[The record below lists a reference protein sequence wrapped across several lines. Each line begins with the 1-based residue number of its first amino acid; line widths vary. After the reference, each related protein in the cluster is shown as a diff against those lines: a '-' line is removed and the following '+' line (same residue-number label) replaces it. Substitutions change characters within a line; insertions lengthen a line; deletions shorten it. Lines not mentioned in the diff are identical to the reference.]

1 MVFGL
6 DCGAIVN
13 VQTTSRPQ
21 VRGDQ
26 RSRPRRIQIPGPGSN
41 PHFPDLLIKTLDD
54 FVAGF
59 GEQVAI
65 VDDKWTILSVNDAW
79 KQMVKVG
86 GYPELVP
93 GTDYKDFLKTFAT
106 RGHENAKKVLSGIR
120 AIDDG
125 ETASFGF
132 TYDGVD
138 EWQGRKLHLRIHRL
152 CIQGRAVATITRQ
165 DLTDSC
171 ELGRLRQDCTAAVLK
186 GEAEARKRFTREL
199 HDSTAQLL
207 TSIGL
212 LVATLKQKTKAHSRI
227 GIMEE
232 IQDLLM
238 QATTEVRS
246 ISYLA
251 HTPDVIEVGLV
262 QSLEALAAG
271 FGRRAQLDVSF
282 RVLGART
289 RLTPAAKTAVYR
301 IAQEALSNVH
311 RHARARKV
319 QMSLVF
325 RRTLTH
331 LVVAD
336 DGIGVSDETLA
347 GMGTAGVGIHGMRA
361 RLAEMGGRL
370 SLRRLHDGTAVVASV
385 RANPQP

>member
-1 MVFGL
+1 M
-6 DCGAIVN
+6 N
-13 VQTTSRPQ
+13 VSTTSRPQ
-21 VRGDQ
+21 ARGG
-26 RSRPRRIQIPGPGSN
+26 RWSPLRRIETPGAGGGDLHVPG
-41 PHFPDLLIKTLDD
+41 LLIKTLDD

-79 KQMVKVG
+79 KRMIKVG

-93 GTDYKDFLKTFAT
+93 GTGYKDFLKTFAK

-120 AIDDG
+120 SIDDG
-125 ETASFGF
+125 ETDSFGF

-152 CIQGRAVATITRQ
+152 CIQGQVVATITRE
-165 DLTDSC
+165 DLTDTC
-171 ELGRLRQDCTAAVLK
+171 ELGRLRQDCTAAILK
-186 GEAEARKRFTREL
+186 SEAEARRRLTREL

-212 LVATLKQKTKAHSRI
+212 LVATLKQKTKAHSCI

-232 IQDLLM
+232 IQDLVV

-262 QSLEALAAG
+262 QSLEALAGG
-271 FGRRAQLDVSF
+271 FGRRAQLEVSF
-282 RVLGART
+282 RVTGKRY
-289 RLTPAAKTAVYR
+289 RLAPTAKTALYR

-319 QMSLVF
+319 QMSLIF
-325 RRTLTH
+325 GKSFIH

-336 DGIGVSDETLA
+336 DGRGISDETLA
-347 GMGTAGVGIHGMRA
+347 GTGTAGVGVHGMRA

-370 SLRRLHDGTAVVASV
+370 SFRRLHPGTAVVASV
-385 RANPQP
+385 RTNPKP